1 MGERNSKR
9 RGLLICT
16 AVLFSFCL
24 FFFIFYGKEII
35 VNGSQ
40 AGEEYVKE
48 LMGGEEYAA
57 LEQRVQQILHA
68 EKFSLTDY
76 IRAVLS
82 GETAFSFSDFVRTVS
97 RGMVGQVEGL
107 RRDFVQLIALVLL
120 TSVFNGFAKAF
131 RDGQV
136 AESGYYVSYLLLFSM
151 LASGYLSMSGV
162 AEDTLNTLLGFMKV
176 LIPVFCGTIAF
187 ATGSITSQSAAAVL
201 FMLLAV
207 DRKSVV

>member
-16 AVLFSFCL
+16 AILFSFCL

-131 RDGQV
+131 RDGQ
-136 AESGYYVSYLLLFSM
+136 E
-151 LASGYLSMSGV
+151 
-162 AEDTLNTLLGFMKV
+162 
-176 LIPVFCGTIAF
+176 
-187 ATGSITSQSAAAVL
+187 
-201 FMLLAV
+201 
-207 DRKSVV
+207 

>member
-1 MGERNSKR
+1 MIFVLGAKALLGLAKAVGKKEGEMGERNSER

-82 GETAFSFSDFVRTVS
+82 GETAFSFSDFVRTDPTNYFHWVYDH
-97 RGMVGQVEGL
+97 
-107 RRDFVQLIALVLL
+107 RRFYSCKQNNNYSL
-120 TSVFNGFAKAF
+120 
-131 RDGQV
+131 
-136 AESGYYVSYLLLFSM
+136 
-151 LASGYLSMSGV
+151 
-162 AEDTLNTLLGFMKV
+162 TLNE
-176 LIPVFCGTIAF
+176 
-187 ATGSITSQSAAAVL
+187 
-201 FMLLAV
+201 
-207 DRKSVV
+207 

>member
-1 MGERNSKR
+1 MGERNSER

-131 RDGQV
+131 RDGLSFDERRGGGYTKHPAWV
-136 AESGYYVSYLLLFSM
+136 YEGANPCFLRYYRICNREYYLAVRGSSAVYAACGSGLFSGFHS
-151 LASGYLSMSGV
+151 ASGYPHLYDYGSGKPP
-162 AEDTLNTLLGFMKV
+162 G
-176 LIPVFCGTIAF
+176 
-187 ATGSITSQSAAAVL
+187 
-201 FMLLAV
+201 
-207 DRKSVV
+207 